1 MSRIDV
7 SKIDTRG
14 NSFVSDVRRVIDRFE
29 EQEFTAKM
37 VITVI
42 CDDPAHADRPPEN
55 IRRSVRWVI
64 SQDIER
70 GRLVAVKQGRA
81 GDHTP
86 GIYKRKEK

>member
-1 MSRIDV
+1 MYRIDV
-7 SKIDTRG
+7 SKIDILG
-14 NSFVSDVRRVIDRFE
+14 KSFVADIRRVIESFH

-42 CDDPAHADRPPEN
+42 GLTPSHAQRPPEN
-55 IRRSVRWVI
+55 VRRSVRWVI

-70 GRLVAVKQGRA
+70 GLLVAVRQGRA